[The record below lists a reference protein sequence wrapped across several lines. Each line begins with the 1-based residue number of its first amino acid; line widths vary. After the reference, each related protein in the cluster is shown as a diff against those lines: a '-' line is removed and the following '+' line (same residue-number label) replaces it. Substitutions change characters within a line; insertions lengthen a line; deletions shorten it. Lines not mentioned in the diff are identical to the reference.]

1 MGERDV
7 NAALAAANPTQQLSP
22 RELVDMIRT
31 WKARAEAAESE
42 AEYLRAGVEDAIRED
57 KEDCVDRLSRL
68 LDRVDACGSIHAA
81 ATIANATHRAEA
93 AEKERGELRAQRDK
107 LAACLDGLLTST

>member
-1 MGERDV
+1 
-7 NAALAAANPTQQLSP
+7 
-22 RELVDMIRT
+22 MIRT

-107 LAACLDGLLTST
+107 LAACLDGLLGTAATIVRLPPK